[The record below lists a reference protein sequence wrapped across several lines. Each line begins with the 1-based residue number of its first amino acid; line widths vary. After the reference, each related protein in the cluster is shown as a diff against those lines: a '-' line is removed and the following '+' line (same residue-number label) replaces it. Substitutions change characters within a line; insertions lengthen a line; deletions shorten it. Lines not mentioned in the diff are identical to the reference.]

1 MRVAKLANDFLNFQ
15 TQKTIQKI
23 TIQKSLQRKLKRTS
37 RRNSKQDDAKA
48 QHFFA

>member
-1 MRVAKLANDFLNFQ
+1 MWAAKLANDFLNFP
-15 TQKTIQKI
+15 IQKI

-48 QHFFA
+48 QHFYA

>member
-1 MRVAKLANDFLNFQ
+1 MWDAKLANDFLNFPI
-15 TQKTIQKI
+15 QKIIQKI

>member
-1 MRVAKLANDFLNFQ
+1 MWAAKLANDFLNFQ
-15 TQKTIQKI
+15 IQKIIHKI
-23 TIQKSLQRKLKRTS
+23 TIQKSLQRNLKRTS

>member
-1 MRVAKLANDFLNFQ
+1 MWAAKLANDFLNFPIH
-15 TQKTIQKI
+15 KIIQKI